1 MDKRMIKTENGDED
15 LPLGNGEI
23 GSLVYGSHPLKI
35 TVERTDLCDSRPNEV
50 TFI

>member
-23 GSLVYGSHPLKI
+23 GSLVRFESFENNG
-35 TVERTDLCDSRPNEV
+35 
-50 TFI
+50 

>member
-1 MDKRMIKTENGDED
+1 MNKKKNGDED

-35 TVERTDLCDSRPNEV
+35 TVERTDLWDLRPNEV

>member
-35 TVERTDLCDSRPNEV
+35 TVERTVLCDLRPNEV